1 MPRNLTDTQ
10 LLNRSIRKLKKLFEP
25 NCHDNSRNLLLY
37 KVESV
42 IADVRANG
50 DLIDASYCESISFPS
65 PENSSNYTDIQALHL
80 ALTQLYF
87 SGYY

>member
-25 NCHDNSRNLLLY
+25 NCHDNSRDPLLY
-37 KVESV
+37 IINSS